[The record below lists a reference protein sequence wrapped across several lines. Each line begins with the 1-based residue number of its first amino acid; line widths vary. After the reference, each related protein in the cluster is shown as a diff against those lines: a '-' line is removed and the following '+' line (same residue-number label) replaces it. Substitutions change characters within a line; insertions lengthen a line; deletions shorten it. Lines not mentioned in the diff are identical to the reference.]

1 MRGRARIAA
10 VAVLALLVG
19 AGLWWVWGR
28 DGEEKGL
35 LTGYIEGD
43 QLYLS
48 SPVAGTV
55 EQVWAE
61 EGRRVTA
68 GQRVF
73 AMDAET
79 ATAAEGQARARLG
92 QAEAQIAT
100 SAARASQA
108 RANIE
113 AVRAAEALARK
124 DLARFLQLQ
133 RDNPAAIAK
142 QQIDQAR
149 ATVQSASAQRAAA
162 ERAALAQTTEIGSAR
177 ASAAQAQAALQEQST
192 RLGQLSGVSPAAGRV
207 EEVFYQPGEWA
218 AANQPVVSILPDAK
232 VKLRFFVPE
241 TGVQHYRVGTTVRF
255 TCDSCR
261 GRIPA
266 RITYVS
272 PRPEF
277 TPPVIYSRE
286 TRDKLVFMVEAIPQG
301 GASLSPGVPIDVE
314 PAGGAAR

>member
-1 MRGRARIAA
+1 MKGRARIAA
-10 VAVLALLVG
+10 VVVLAVLVG
-19 AGLWWVWGR
+19 AALWWVWGR
-28 DGEEKGL
+28 GDPDKGL

-61 EGRRVTA
+61 EGRRVTP
-68 GQRVF
+68 GQRLF
-73 AMDAET
+73 AMDADT
-79 ATAAEGQARARLG
+79 ASAAETQARARLG

-108 RANIE
+108 RANVE
-113 AVRAAEALARK
+113 AARAAEALARK

-133 RDNPAAIAK
+133 RDNPAAVAR
-142 QQIDQAR
+142 QQVDQAR
-149 ATVQSASAQRAAA
+149 ANLQSAAAQRAAA

-192 RLGQLSGVSPAAGRV
+192 RLGQLSGVSPTAGRI

-218 AANQPVVSILPDAK
+218 AANQPIVSILPDNK

-241 TGVQHYRVGTTVRF
+241 PVVQRYRVGTTVRF
-255 TCDSCR
+255 GCDSCK

-277 TPPVIYSRE
+277 TPPIIYSRE
-286 TRDKLVFMVEAIPQG
+286 NRDRLVYLVEARPS
-301 GASLSPGVPIDVE
+301 ARLNPGQPVDVE
-314 PAGGAAR
+314 PLAP